1 MNRQELQNRL
11 VDFSVNIYHL
21 TNHRVSS
28 VFGKNLVQQLSRSAT
43 SPSLNYA
50 EAQSAQSSKDFS
62 HKMSIAVKE
71 LRESYII
78 LKILTKS
85 GIVDDNKSE
94 TLIKECHELI
104 CIFVSSIKTVQKN
117 SVR

>member
-1 MNRQELQNRL
+1 
-11 VDFSVNIYHL
+11 
-21 TNHRVSS
+21 
-28 VFGKNLVQQLSRSAT
+28 
-43 SPSLNYA
+43 
-50 EAQSAQSSKDFS
+50 
-62 HKMSIAVKE
+62 MSIAVKE